1 LAGSQLLSERGALSL
16 SIEKSKQPAD
26 PELSKL
32 KAELVKIS
40 KDVKGQMGLYMR
52 HVESGKEVAID
63 ADKIYP
69 LGSVFKIAVMME
81 VFRQVDEGLL
91 DMDEKIRL
99 ESRNYCI
106 GTGVLQYLTPGLE
119 MTIRDLVTLMIIAT
133 DNTAS
138 EMLWKRVGIQRVN
151 MLIRD
156 LGLARTS
163 IYLPW
168 REGFLLT
175 MGKGPFKD
183 LTAQEAARKWK
194 GISDL
199 ERMKILNDIDTQY
212 ANFSIE
218 DFRREYEN
226 LYGTKE
232 EKKFKIQREY
242 DQVFDNLGTPREI
255 GAMLEKILQGERAS
269 GSSSKE
275 MLAMLMRN
283 PAGSTLPQFLSDD
296 VMVAAKTGITAGTAN
311 SAGIIFVG
319 PKSHIVLCIFFKNLV
334 EKSPE
339 KAQMAEARIA
349 RLIYDY
355 FTRVVL

>member
-1 LAGSQLLSERGALSL
+1 LSN
-16 SIEKSKQPAD
+16 EKSKQPSD

-32 KAELVKIS
+32 KAEIVKIS
-40 KDVKGQMGLYMR
+40 KDVKGQMGLFMK
-52 HVESGKEVAID
+52 HIESEKEVAID

-69 LGSVFKIAVMME
+69 LGSVFKLAVMME

-91 DMDEKIRL
+91 DMDEKLRL

-106 GTGVLQYLTPGLE
+106 GSGILQYLTPGLE
-119 MTIRDLVTLMIIAT
+119 LTIRDLVTLMIIAT

-183 LTAQEAARKWK
+183 LSAQEAARKWK

-226 LYGTKE
+226 LYGMKE

-255 GAMLEKILQGERAS
+255 GAMLEKILQGQGSS

-283 PAGSTLPQFLSDD
+283 PGGSTLPQLLSDD

-319 PKSHIVLCIFFKNLV
+319 SKSHIVLCIFFKNLV

-339 KAQMAEARIA
+339 KAQIAEARIA

-355 FTRVVL
+355 FTKVKST